1 MPVCERR
8 GEGVT
13 WRIKTSAHSLSISLF
28 TLLSLTLSADGTLRL
43 LLFVCLS
50 AAIVVVVGVAASA
63 NAFPRQLSFPASRRW
78 LRHSR
83 SATRA
88 RDCSS
93 KRAALPLSLP
103 VFSRTVGSKPCL
115 RSNTDGFRGQ
125 THTHAHEAKGD
136 HARAA
141 VGFVERPTRH
151 RQAHVLRERKSGCLH
166 ILCSRRV
173 VRFRVTLFTLSPPL
187 LPASGDLLR
196 FHVKRCKSERER
208 VRKGAKKR
216 GGKRS

>member
-1 MPVCERR
+1 MRQHMRESESEPAACMPVCERR

-125 THTHAHEAKGD
+125 THTHMH
-136 HARAA
+136 
-141 VGFVERPTRH
+141 TR
-151 RQAHVLRERKSGCLH
+151 RKEITQELPWAS
-166 ILCSRRV
+166 SRDPRD
-173 VRFRVTLFTLSPPL
+173 TDKHTY
-187 LPASGDLLR
+187 
-196 FHVKRCKSERER
+196 
-208 VRKGAKKR
+208 
-216 GGKRS
+216 